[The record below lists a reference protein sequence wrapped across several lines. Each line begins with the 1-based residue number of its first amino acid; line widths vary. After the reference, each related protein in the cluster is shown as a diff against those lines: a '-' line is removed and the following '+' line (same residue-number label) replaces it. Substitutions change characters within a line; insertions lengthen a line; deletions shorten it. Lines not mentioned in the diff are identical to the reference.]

1 MNERTTNDE
10 TTKQESSDALQALT
24 SRRGPSRLRRVSVHL
39 RRIAPD
45 PWAALEA
52 LAPLDPWCLEVDE
65 ATGAVDALF
74 PHDPPTLG
82 PEWLRIT
89 PDISRFGSGW
99 RPAQKATQVGP
110 LWVLPPGRRAP
121 SGSRRQVRVEA
132 LVAFGAGTHE
142 TTWMCLEKVVERAP
156 VAEVLDVGTGS
167 GVLAIAALILGA
179 QRAVGTDLE
188 DRLLEEARK
197 NAVHS
202 GVADRFSTTRAR
214 PDQLGRAFPL
224 VLANVRTPALIEL
237 APALLQ
243 ATAPG
248 GSLILSGIRGEE
260 REELLPAFRAAEL
273 VSEER
278 RGDWVRLDYAR

>member
-1 MNERTTNDE
+1 MGWAAGPAFE
-10 TTKQESSDALQALT
+10 ALT
-24 SRRGPSRLRRVSVHL
+24 PRRGPSTLRRVAVHL
-39 RRIAPD
+39 RRIAAA
-45 PWAALEA
+45 PWELVEA

-74 PHDPPTLG
+74 PQDPPTLG
-82 PEWLRIT
+82 AEWRRVT

-99 RPAQKATQVGP
+99 RPDQKATQVGP

-142 TTWMCLEKVVERAP
+142 TTWMCLEKVVERSP

-179 QRAVGTDLE
+179 ERAVGTDLE

-197 NAVHS
+197 NAGHS
-202 GVADRFSTTRAR
+202 GVANRFSTTRAR
-214 PDQLGRAFPL
+214 PDELGRAFPL

-237 APALLQ
+237 APALIQ

-248 GSLILSGIRGEE
+248 GSLILSGIRLEE
-260 REELLPAFRAAEL
+260 RDELLPAFGALRLA
-273 VSEER
+273 SEAQ
-278 RGDWVRLDYAR
+278 RGDWVRLDYARVDPEQGLEGG